1 MKKSAALVTAAL
13 TVVLLAGCASGGSG
27 SGGDATPTPK
37 TQTKAEACKTL
48 ESQLKSVSSEL
59 QSQMSTIQSDPTTA
73 VAKLKEFDA
82 KLKTATDDVTNP
94 DVHDA
99 ANDFEGSFSKLVT
112 QLEAFAKDPQSA
124 DSAALQSS
132 ISDVQQSTQ
141 TMSKV
146 CG

>member
-1 MKKSAALVTAAL
+1 M
-13 TVVLLAGCASGGSG
+13 
-27 SGGDATPTPK
+27 
-37 TQTKAEACKTL
+37 
-48 ESQLKSVSSEL
+48 SSEL

-82 KLKTATDDVTNP
+82 KLKTATDEVTNP

-99 ANDFEGSFSKLVT
+99 ANGFEGSFSKLVT

-141 TMSKV
+141 DMSKV